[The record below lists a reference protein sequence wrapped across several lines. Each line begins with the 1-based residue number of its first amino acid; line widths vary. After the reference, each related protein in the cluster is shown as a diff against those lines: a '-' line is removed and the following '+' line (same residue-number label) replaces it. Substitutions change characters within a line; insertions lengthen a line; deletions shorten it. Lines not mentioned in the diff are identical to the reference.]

1 MFFVLFNYYKNVNC
15 FLGFYKI
22 EELIRLVNI
31 NVLIVL
37 LIVKGEDYEIRY
49 SVRLL
54 YYNLYNFFLFVL
66 VIKKVRFLDLV
77 FGLM

>member
-1 MFFVLFNYYKNVNC
+1 MFNYYKNVNC

-37 LIVKGEDYEIRY
+37 LIVKGEDYEKRY
-49 SVRLL
+49 SIGLL
-54 YYNLYNFFLFVL
+54 YYNLFNFFLFVL
-66 VIKKVRFLDLV
+66 VIKKVRFLDSV